1 MRICHVIPSLEE
13 RHGGPSKSVYELSA
27 ALARGGHEVSLLA
40 TGPAG
45 ASERREGRLRV
56 EVFRRDWPQRLCPS
70 TGMRARLSHSEA
82 DIVQHHSLW
91 LRTLHYA
98 HRSAVR
104 SGAALVVSPRGMMND
119 WAWQHHRW
127 RKRLAGNFVHPGAL
141 AAVAGWHVTSEQEVA
156 DVRGRGFTGPVCVA
170 PNGVNAP
177 TAESLT
183 AAAEHWHEVCP
194 ETRER
199 PVALFY
205 SRFHRKK
212 RVLELI
218 DLWLEQ
224 GPRDWVL
231 LLVGIPQDYTVE
243 ALEDYVLRAL
253 GGGRIRIFDG
263 IDQPSPYAVASIFV
277 LPSHTENFGLSIAE
291 ALAHGVPALVTD
303 ATPWDSLNR
312 NGGGWC
318 VPWADYP
325 AALRAAV
332 AETPAGLRARGAQAR
347 AWVLQEYSW
356 DRPADILADFYA
368 QLLAAR
374 KPEA

>member
-1 MRICHVIPSLEE
+1 MRICQIIPSLEE

-27 ALARGGHEVSLLA
+27 ALARGGHEVNLLA
-40 TGPAG
+40 TGPDG
-45 ASERREGRLRV
+45 VSERREGRLRI
-56 EVFRRDWPQRLCPS
+56 EVFHRDWPQRLCPS
-70 TGMRARLSHSEA
+70 AGMRTRLAHPEV

-98 HRSAVR
+98 HRGAAR

-127 RKRLAGNFVHPGAL
+127 RKQLAGNFVHPGAL

-156 DVRGRGFTGPVCVA
+156 DVRGRGFAGPVCVA

-177 TAESLT
+177 TPESV
-183 AAAEHWHEVCP
+183 AAAARHWHEVCP
-194 ETRER
+194 ETMER
-199 PVALFY
+199 PVALFH

-231 LLVGIPQDYTVE
+231 LLVGIPEDYTVE

-263 IDQPSPYAVASIFV
+263 INQPPPYAVASIFV

-291 ALAHGVPALVTD
+291 ALAHGVPAVVTD
-303 ATPWDSLNR
+303 TTPWDALNK

-318 VPWADYP
+318 VPWEDYP

-332 AETPAGLRARGAQAR
+332 AESPATLQARGAKAR

-356 DRPADILADFYA
+356 DRPAAILADFYA
-368 QLLAAR
+368 QLLATRRPA
-374 KPEA
+374 A